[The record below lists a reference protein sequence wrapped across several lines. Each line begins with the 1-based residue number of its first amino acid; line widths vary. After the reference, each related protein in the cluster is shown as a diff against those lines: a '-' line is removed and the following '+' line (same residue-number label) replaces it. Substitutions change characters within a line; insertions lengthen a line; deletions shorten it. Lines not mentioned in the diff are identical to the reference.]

1 VTPTAT
7 LPEAPPP
14 ALGPFPAVLSALPNP
29 CDLPGAGRICNAPG
43 AAIAAGW
50 EATVTSLVKGVSKIV
65 KLLFT
70 FWMSFPD
77 PDVSSGNS
85 QIAFLDTHL
94 SWIVNAVAAG
104 ATLTAAI
111 LVILT
116 RSTTHARTLGA
127 VLLRVVAAGVFV
139 GPLISGLL
147 AAGDAYGRWIIDDA
161 VGADFASKLYQL
173 GDPTGMT
180 VNNSGSTLMLL
191 FALAGSTGS
200 LVMIATLIFRTI
212 VVTVLVGLLPLTA
225 AASMSATGRQ
235 AWAKHTAWLL
245 AFVLVKPA
253 GATLLAV
260 AFHWVQDGTT
270 PQDGLL
276 GGVCL
281 LMMGLL
287 LPVMLRLLVPA
298 TSAVAGR
305 SGALAGIGAL
315 ATGAL
320 ALAPGG
326 QAAAVGARAASGGRL
341 IGRAGAT
348 AGAAHAGNA
357 GSAAGAGSAGGAGR
371 AASSGGRAA
380 AGTAGA
386 AATAGTAV
394 GATAGTAAGAGSGSG
409 ATGGAPASGAGGPGT
424 GRAPSGGGGTGG
436 GARAAGSG
444 AQRVRRVGD
453 AATAADR
460 FLAESTDS
468 SEET

>member
-1 VTPTAT
+1 MTPAA
-7 LPEAPPP
+7 APARVLA
-14 ALGPFPAVLSALPNP
+14 ALPAVLSALPNP

-43 AAIAAGW
+43 AVIAAGW
-50 EATVTSLVKGVSKIV
+50 EATVTSLVKGVSNIV

-85 QIAFLDTHL
+85 QISFLDTHL

-111 LVILT
+111 LVIAT

-147 AAGDAYGRWIIDDA
+147 AAGDAYGRWIIHDA
-161 VGADFASKLYQL
+161 VGDDFATKLYQL

-191 FALAGSTGS
+191 FALAGSIGS

-270 PQDGLL
+270 AQDGLL

-341 IGRAGAT
+341 IGRAGST
-348 AGAAHAGNA
+348 AGAARAANA
-357 GSAAGAGSAGGAGR
+357 GSAAGAGSTAGPAG
-371 AASSGGRAA
+371 AASNAGPAA

-386 AATAGTAV
+386 GS
-394 GATAGTAAGAGSGSG
+394 AGAGGGQASGASGGGSG
-409 ATGGAPASGAGGPGT
+409 AAS
-424 GRAPSGGGGTGG
+424 SGGGTSG

-444 AQRVRRVGD
+444 AERVRRVGD

>member
-1 VTPTAT
+1 MFA
-7 LPEAPPP
+7 
-14 ALGPFPAVLSALPNP
+14 GFPAVLSALPNP

-43 AAIAAGW
+43 AVIAAGW

-70 FWMSFPD
+70 FWLYFPD

-147 AAGDAYGRWIIDDA
+147 AAGDAYGHWIINDA
-161 VGADFASKLYQL
+161 VGDNFASKLYQL

-200 LVMIATLIFRTI
+200 LVMITTLIFRTI
-212 VVTVLVGLLPLTA
+212 VVTVLVGLLPVTA
-225 AASMSATGRQ
+225 AASMSATGRH

-341 IGRAGAT
+341 IGRAGST
-348 AGAAHAGNA
+348 AGAARAGSAAVTAGA
-357 GSAAGAGSAGGAGR
+357 GSAAGAAGAP
-371 AASSGGRAA
+371 SSGGRAA
-380 AGTAGA
+380 AGTAG
-386 AATAGTAV
+386 
-394 GATAGTAAGAGSGSG
+394 TAA
-409 ATGGAPASGAGGPGT
+409 ASGAGTASGAGAGAT
-424 GRAPSGGGGTGG
+424 GAGQAGRSAGGGSGSSAGAGG

-444 AQRVRRVGD
+444 AERVRRVGD
-453 AATAADR
+453 AAAAADR
-460 FLAESTDS
+460 FVAESTDS

>member
-1 VTPTAT
+1 VTPAA
-7 LPEAPPP
+7 APARVLA
-14 ALGPFPAVLSALPNP
+14 ALPAVLSALPNP

-43 AAIAAGW
+43 AVIAAGW
-50 EATVTSLVKGVSKIV
+50 EATVTSLVKGVSNIV

-85 QIAFLDTHL
+85 QISFLDTHL

-111 LVILT
+111 LVIAT

-147 AAGDAYGRWIIDDA
+147 AAGDAYGRWIIHDA
-161 VGADFASKLYQL
+161 VGDDFATKLYQL

-191 FALAGSTGS
+191 FALAGSIGS

-270 PQDGLL
+270 AQDGLL

-341 IGRAGAT
+341 IGRAGST
-348 AGAAHAGNA
+348 AGAARAANA
-357 GSAAGAGSAGGAGR
+357 GSAAGAGSTAGPAG
-371 AASSGGRAA
+371 AASNAGPAA

-386 AATAGTAV
+386 GS
-394 GATAGTAAGAGSGSG
+394 AGAGGGQASGASGGGSG
-409 ATGGAPASGAGGPGT
+409 AAS
-424 GRAPSGGGGTGG
+424 SGGGTSG

-444 AQRVRRVGD
+444 AERVRRVGD

>member
-1 VTPTAT
+1 VTPAAA
-7 LPEAPPP
+7 LSAAAPP
-14 ALGPFPAVLSALPNP
+14 ALAAFPAVLSALPNP
-29 CDLPGAGRICNAPG
+29 CDLPGAGKICNAPG
-43 AAIAAGW
+43 AVIAAGW

-70 FWMSFPD
+70 FWLYFPD

-85 QIAFLDTHL
+85 QISFLDTHL

-116 RSTTHARTLGA
+116 RSTAHARTLGA

-139 GPLISGLL
+139 GPLVSGLL

-161 VGADFASKLYQL
+161 VGDDFASKLYQL

-270 PQDGLL
+270 AQDGVL

-305 SGALAGIGAL
+305 SGALAGVGAL

-326 QAAAVGARAASGGRL
+326 QAAAVGARAGSGGRL

-348 AGAAHAGNA
+348 AGAARAGSA
-357 GSAAGAGSAGGAGR
+357 GSAAGADSAAG

-386 AATAGTAV
+386 AATAGTAAAS
-394 GATAGTAAGAGSGSG
+394 GAGTGTTGA
-409 ATGGAPASGAGGPGT
+409 APASGAAGGGSGT
-424 GRAPSGGGGTGG
+424 GAGAGG

-444 AQRVRRVGD
+444 AEQVRRVGD

-460 FLAESTDS
+460 FLTDSTDS

>member
-1 VTPTAT
+1 MFA
-7 LPEAPPP
+7 
-14 ALGPFPAVLSALPNP
+14 GFPAVLPALPNP
-29 CDLPGAGRICNAPG
+29 CDLPGAGKICNAPG
-43 AAIAAGW
+43 AVIAAGW

-77 PDVSSGNS
+77 PDVTAGNS
-85 QIAFLDTHL
+85 QISFLDTHL

-111 LVILT
+111 LVIAT

-161 VGADFASKLYQL
+161 VGDNFASKLYQL

-180 VNNSGSTLMLL
+180 VNNSGSALMLL
-191 FALAGSTGS
+191 FALAGSIGS
-200 LVMIATLIFRTI
+200 LVMIATLVFRTI

-326 QAAAVGARAASGGRL
+326 QTAAVGARAASGGRL
-341 IGRAGAT
+341 IGRAGST
-348 AGAAHAGNA
+348 AGAARAGGA
-357 GSAAGAGSAGGAGR
+357 GSAAGAAG

-386 AATAGTAV
+386 AATAGT
-394 GATAGTAAGAGSGSG
+394 TA
-409 ATGGAPASGAGGPGT
+409 ASGAGGGQA
-424 GRAPSGGGGTGG
+424 GGASGGGSGAASSGGGTAG

-444 AQRVRRVGD
+444 VQRVRRVGD

-460 FLAESTDS
+460 FVSESTDS

>member
-1 VTPTAT
+1 VTPAAA
-7 LPEAPPP
+7 LPAAAPP
-14 ALGPFPAVLSALPNP
+14 ALAGFPAVLSALSALPNP
-29 CDLPGAGRICNAPG
+29 CDLPGAGAICNAPG
-43 AAIAAGW
+43 AVIAAGW

-70 FWMSFPD
+70 FWLSFPD

-85 QIAFLDTHL
+85 QISFLDTHL

-147 AAGDAYGRWIIDDA
+147 AAGDAYGRWIINDA

-270 PQDGLL
+270 PQDGVL

-348 AGAAHAGNA
+348 AGAARAGSAAGTAGA
-357 GSAAGAGSAGGAGR
+357 GSAAGAAGAP
-371 AASSGGRAA
+371 SSGGRAA
-380 AGTAGA
+380 AQTAGTAATAGA
-386 AATAGTAV
+386 AAASGAGKASGTGA
-394 GATAGTAAGAGSGSG
+394 GATSAGQASRAAGSGSG
-409 ATGGAPASGAGGPGT
+409 TNTGAGGT
-424 GRAPSGGGGTGG
+424 
-436 GARAAGSG
+436 ARAAGSG
-444 AQRVRRVGD
+444 ADRVRRVGD

-460 FLAESTDS
+460 FVADSTDS

>member
-1 VTPTAT
+1 MTPAAT
-7 LPEAPPP
+7 LPAAPPP
-14 ALGPFPAVLSALPNP
+14 ALAAFPAVLSALPNP
-29 CDLPGAGRICNAPG
+29 CDLPGAGAICNAPG
-43 AAIAAGW
+43 AVIAAGW

-85 QIAFLDTHL
+85 QISFLDTHL

-104 ATLTAAI
+104 ATLAAAI
-111 LVILT
+111 LVIGT

-147 AAGDAYGRWIIDDA
+147 AAGDAYGHWIIDDA
-161 VGADFASKLYQL
+161 VGADFATKLYQL

-348 AGAAHAGNA
+348 AGATRASSAGGAAGA
-357 GSAAGAGSAGGAGR
+357 GSAAGAAG
-371 AASSGGRAA
+371 AASNGGRAA
-380 AGTAGA
+380 TGTAGA
-386 AATAGTAV
+386 AATAGTPAAS
-394 GATAGTAAGAGSGSG
+394 GAGAAGAGGG
-409 ATGGAPASGAGGPGT
+409 ATGGASASGA
-424 GRAPSGGGGTGG
+424 SGGSSGSGAGTGG

-444 AQRVRRVGD
+444 AQRVRRVGG
-453 AATAADR
+453 AATATDR
-460 FLAESTDS
+460 FVAESTDS

>member
-1 VTPTAT
+1 VTPT
-7 LPEAPPP
+7 P
-14 ALGPFPAVLSALPNP
+14 ALTAAPARVLAGFPAVLSTLPNP
-29 CDLPGAGRICNAPG
+29 CDLPGAGAICNAPG

-70 FWMSFPD
+70 FWLYFPD
-77 PDVSSGNS
+77 PDVTAGNS
-85 QIAFLDTHL
+85 QISFLDTHL

-161 VGADFASKLYQL
+161 VGHDFASKLYQL

-225 AASMSATGRQ
+225 AASMSATGRH

-270 PQDGLL
+270 PQDGVL

-320 ALAPGG
+320 ALAPSG

-348 AGAAHAGNA
+348 AGAARAGSAGSA
-357 GSAAGAGSAGGAGR
+357 GSAAGAAG
-371 AASSGGRAA
+371 AASSSGRAA

-386 AATAGTAV
+386 AATAGT
-394 GATAGTAAGAGSGSG
+394 TAASGSG
-409 ATGGAPASGAGGPGT
+409 GGQASRAAGGGSGT
-424 GRAPSGGGGTGG
+424 GAGTGG

-444 AQRVRRVGD
+444 ADRVRRVGD

-460 FLAESTDS
+460 FLAEPTDS

>member
-1 VTPTAT
+1 MTPAAA
-7 LPEAPPP
+7 LSEAPPP
-14 ALGPFPAVLSALPNP
+14 AFAAFPAVLSALPNP
-29 CDLPGAGRICNAPG
+29 CDLPGAGAICNAPG
-43 AAIAAGW
+43 AVIAAGW

-147 AAGDAYGRWIIDDA
+147 AAGDAYGHWIIDDA
-161 VGADFASKLYQL
+161 VGDDFATKLYQL

-191 FALAGSTGS
+191 FALAGSIGS

-260 AFHWVQDGTT
+260 AFHWVQDGTS

-276 GGVCL
+276 GGICL

-326 QAAAVGARAASGGRL
+326 QAAAVGARAGSGGRL

-348 AGAAHAGNA
+348 AGATRAASAG
-357 GSAAGAGSAGGAGR
+357 GGASPGSAGGAAG
-371 AASSGGRAA
+371 AASNGGRASV
-380 AGTAGA
+380 GTAGA
-386 AATAGTAV
+386 AATAGTA
-394 GATAGTAAGAGSGSG
+394 A
-409 ATGGAPASGAGGPGT
+409 ASGAGAASGGAGT
-424 GRAPSGGGGTGG
+424 GTAAAGGAAASGAAGGDFGTGVGAGG

-460 FLAESTDS
+460 FVAESTDS

>member
-1 VTPTAT
+1 VTPAAA
-7 LPEAPPP
+7 LSAAAPP
-14 ALGPFPAVLSALPNP
+14 ALAAFPAALSALPNP

-43 AAIAAGW
+43 AVIAAGW

-70 FWMSFPD
+70 FWLSFPD

-104 ATLTAAI
+104 ATLAAAI

-147 AAGDAYGRWIIDDA
+147 AAGDAYGRWIINDA

-191 FALAGSTGS
+191 FALAGSIGS

-260 AFHWVQDGTT
+260 AFHWVQDGTS

-305 SGALAGIGAL
+305 SGSLAGIGAL

-326 QAAAVGARAASGGRL
+326 QAAAVGARAGSGGRL

-386 AATAGTAV
+386 AATAGTA
-394 GATAGTAAGAGSGSG
+394 AGAGAGSG
-409 ATGGAPASGAGGPGT
+409 AAGGASASGAGGTGT
-424 GRAPSGGGGTGG
+424 GRAARGGGGTGG

-444 AQRVRRVGD
+444 AERVRRVGD

-460 FLAESTDS
+460 FVAESTDS
-468 SEET
+468 SEEI

>member
-1 VTPTAT
+1 MTPAAA
-7 LPEAPPP
+7 LSAAAPP
-14 ALGPFPAVLSALPNP
+14 ALAAFPAVLSALPNP
-29 CDLPGAGRICNAPG
+29 CDLPGAGKICNAPG
-43 AAIAAGW
+43 AVIAAGW

-70 FWMSFPD
+70 FWLYFPD

-85 QIAFLDTHL
+85 QISFLDTHL

-116 RSTTHARTLGA
+116 RSTAHARTLGA

-139 GPLISGLL
+139 GPLVSGLL

-161 VGADFASKLYQL
+161 VGDDFASKLYQL

-270 PQDGLL
+270 AQDGVL

-305 SGALAGIGAL
+305 SGALAGVGAL

-326 QAAAVGARAASGGRL
+326 QAAAVGARAGSGGRL

-348 AGAAHAGNA
+348 AGAARAGSA
-357 GSAAGAGSAGGAGR
+357 GSAAGADSAAG

-386 AATAGTAV
+386 AATAGTAAAS
-394 GATAGTAAGAGSGSG
+394 GAGTGTTGA
-409 ATGGAPASGAGGPGT
+409 APASGAAGGGSGT
-424 GRAPSGGGGTGG
+424 GAGAGG

-444 AQRVRRVGD
+444 AEQVRRVGD

-460 FLAESTDS
+460 FLTDSTDS

>member
-1 VTPTAT
+1 MTPT
-7 LPEAPPP
+7 P
-14 ALGPFPAVLSALPNP
+14 ALTAAPARGLAAIPAVLSTLPNP
-29 CDLPGAGRICNAPG
+29 CDLPGAGAICNAPG

-70 FWMSFPD
+70 FWLYFPD
-77 PDVSSGNS
+77 PDVRAGNS
-85 QIAFLDTHL
+85 QISFLDTHL

-104 ATLTAAI
+104 ATLAAAI

-139 GPLISGLL
+139 GPLVSGLL

-161 VGADFASKLYQL
+161 VGDDFASKLYQL

-270 PQDGLL
+270 PQDGVL

-348 AGAAHAGNA
+348 AGAARAGSAAGTAGA
-357 GSAAGAGSAGGAGR
+357 GSAAGAAGAP
-371 AASSGGRAA
+371 SSGGRAA
-380 AGTAGA
+380 AQTAGTAGA
-386 AATAGTAV
+386 AA
-394 GATAGTAAGAGSGSG
+394 AAGAGAGTTSGAGAGATGAGQASRAAGGGSG
-409 ATGGAPASGAGGPGT
+409 AGA
-424 GRAPSGGGGTGG
+424 GTGG

-444 AQRVRRVGD
+444 PQRVRRVGD

-460 FLAESTDS
+460 FVADSTDS

>member
-1 VTPTAT
+1 VTPAAA
-7 LPEAPPP
+7 LSAASPP
-14 ALGPFPAVLSALPNP
+14 ALAAFPAALSALPNP
-29 CDLPGAGRICNAPG
+29 CDLPGAGAICNAPG
-43 AAIAAGW
+43 AVIAAGW
-50 EATVTSLVKGVSKIV
+50 EATVTSLVKGVSNLV

-70 FWMSFPD
+70 FWMYFPD

-85 QIAFLDTHL
+85 QISFLDTHL

-104 ATLTAAI
+104 ATLAAAI

-147 AAGDAYGRWIIDDA
+147 AAGDAYGRWIINDA
-161 VGADFASKLYQL
+161 VGSDFASKLYQL

-191 FALAGSTGS
+191 FALAGSIGS
-200 LVMIATLIFRTI
+200 LVMIATLIFRSI

-341 IGRAGAT
+341 IGRAGST
-348 AGAAHAGNA
+348 AGAARTGSAGGSA
-357 GSAAGAGSAGGAGR
+357 GSAAGA
-371 AASSGGRAA
+371 
-380 AGTAGA
+380 AGA
-386 AATAGTAV
+386 AATAGTA
-394 GATAGTAAGAGSGSG
+394 AGSGAG
-409 ATGGAPASGAGGPGT
+409 AASGAGAGAGAAGGASAGGTGGTGGAGT
-424 GRAPSGGGGTGG
+424 GRGSGGGTAG

-444 AQRVRRVGD
+444 AERVRRVGG

-460 FLAESTDS
+460 FVAESTDS

>member
-1 VTPTAT
+1 MLA
-7 LPEAPPP
+7 
-14 ALGPFPAVLSALPNP
+14 GFPAVLPALPNP
-29 CDLPGAGRICNAPG
+29 CDLPGAGKICNAPG

-77 PDVSSGNS
+77 PDVTSGNS
-85 QIAFLDTHL
+85 QISFLDTHL

-147 AAGDAYGRWIIDDA
+147 TAGDAYGRWIINDA
-161 VGADFASKLYQL
+161 VGDNFASKLYQL

-200 LVMIATLIFRTI
+200 LAMIATLIFRTI

-348 AGAAHAGNA
+348 AGATRGAGGV
-357 GSAAGAGSAGGAGR
+357 GSAAGAGSAVG
-371 AASSGGRAA
+371 AASSGGGGAGGASRVATATGTTAA
-380 AGTAGA
+380 SGAGA
-386 AATAGTAV
+386 ASGT
-394 GATAGTAAGAGSGSG
+394 GAGTAAAGGAGARG
-409 ATGGAPASGAGGPGT
+409 AGAGG
-424 GRAPSGGGGTGG
+424 SGHGG
-436 GARAAGSG
+436 AAGSG
-444 AQRVRRVGD
+444 GGTAGGARTAGSSAQRVRRVGD
-453 AATAADR
+453 ATTAADR
-460 FLAESTDS
+460 FVADSTDS

>member
-1 VTPTAT
+1 MTP
-7 LPEAPPP
+7 AP
-14 ALGPFPAVLSALPNP
+14 AAFPAAPAAFPAALSALPNP

-43 AAIAAGW
+43 ALIAAGW
-50 EATVTSLVKGVSKIV
+50 EATVTSLVKGVSNIV

-70 FWMSFPD
+70 FWVSFPD

-147 AAGDAYGRWIIDDA
+147 AAGDSYSRWIINDA
-161 VGADFASKLYQL
+161 VGPDFATKLYQL
-173 GDPTGMT
+173 GDPVGMT

-191 FALAGSTGS
+191 FALAGSLGS

-270 PQDGLL
+270 AQDGLL

-326 QAAAVGARAASGGRL
+326 QAAAVGARAGSGGRL

-348 AGAAHAGNA
+348 AGAARAGTA
-357 GSAAGAGSAGGAGR
+357 ASAAGAAG
-371 AASSGGRAA
+371 AASTGGRAA
-380 AGTAGA
+380 AAAGGA
-386 AATAGTAV
+386 AAA
-394 GATAGTAAGAGSGSG
+394 AGTAAGSG
-409 ATGGAPASGAGGPGT
+409 AGAASGAGAGTGAAGGAPASGAAGADT
-424 GRAPSGGGGTGG
+424 GRGASSSGGTAG

-444 AQRVRRVGD
+444 AKRVRRVGD
-453 AATAADR
+453 AAGAAGR
-460 FLAESTDS
+460 FVAESTDS

>member
-1 VTPTAT
+1 VTPAPVLTA
-7 LPEAPPP
+7 APARVLA
-14 ALGPFPAVLSALPNP
+14 ALPAVLPALPNP
-29 CDLPGAGRICNAPG
+29 CDLPGAGKICNAPG

-70 FWMSFPD
+70 FWLYFPD

-85 QIAFLDTHL
+85 QVSFLDTHL

-104 ATLTAAI
+104 ATLAAAI

-161 VGADFASKLYQL
+161 VGDDFASKLYQL

-191 FALAGSTGS
+191 FALAGSIGS

-341 IGRAGAT
+341 IGRAGST
-348 AGAAHAGNA
+348 AGAARAANA
-357 GSAAGAGSAGGAGR
+357 GTAAGAGSTAGSAG
-371 AASSGGRAA
+371 AASTGGRAA
-380 AGTAGA
+380 TGTAGA
-386 AATAGTAV
+386 AATAGTPA
-394 GATAGTAAGAGSGSG
+394 
-409 ATGGAPASGAGGPGT
+409 ASGAGAGAAAVAAASG
-424 GRAPSGGGGTGG
+424 ASGGGSGTGAGASG

>member
-1 VTPTAT
+1 VTPT
-7 LPEAPPP
+7 P
-14 ALGPFPAVLSALPNP
+14 ALTAAPARVLAAIPAVLSTLPNP
-29 CDLPGAGRICNAPG
+29 CDLPGAGAICNAPG
-43 AAIAAGW
+43 AVIAAGW

-70 FWMSFPD
+70 FWLYFPD
-77 PDVSSGNS
+77 PDVTAGNS
-85 QIAFLDTHL
+85 QISFLDTHL

-104 ATLTAAI
+104 ATLAAAI

-116 RSTTHARTLGA
+116 RSATHARTLGA

-161 VGADFASKLYQL
+161 VGDDFASKLYQL

-180 VNNSGSTLMLL
+180 VGNSGSTLMLL
-191 FALAGSTGS
+191 FALAGSLGS

-260 AFHWVQDGTT
+260 AFHWVQDGKT

-298 TSAVAGR
+298 TSTVAGR

-326 QAAAVGARAASGGRL
+326 QGAAVGARAASGGRL
-341 IGRAGAT
+341 IGRAGSA
-348 AGAAHAGNA
+348 AGGRAAGGAGGAAGTARA
-357 GSAAGAGSAGGAGR
+357 GSAAGAAGAP
-371 AASSGGRAA
+371 SSGGRAA
-380 AGTAGA
+380 ATPGTAA
-386 AATAGTAV
+386 
-394 GATAGTAAGAGSGSG
+394 AAGAGTTSGAGAGATGAGQASRAAGGGSGSG
-409 ATGGAPASGAGGPGT
+409 GGTGAG
-424 GRAPSGGGGTGG
+424 AGG

-460 FLAESTDS
+460 FLSESTDS

>member
-1 VTPTAT
+1 VTPKAA
-7 LPEAPPP
+7 LSAAAPP
-14 ALGPFPAVLSALPNP
+14 ALAAFPAALSALPNP
-29 CDLPGAGRICNAPG
+29 CDLPGAGAICNAPG

-85 QIAFLDTHL
+85 QISFLDTHL

-147 AAGDAYGRWIIDDA
+147 AAGDAYGRWIINDA

-191 FALAGSTGS
+191 FALAGSIGS
-200 LVMIATLIFRTI
+200 LVMITTLIFRTI

-341 IGRAGAT
+341 IGRAGVT
-348 AGAAHAGNA
+348 AGAARAASAGGSA
-357 GSAAGAGSAGGAGR
+357 GSAAGAAG
-371 AASSGGRAA
+371 AASGGGRPAP
-380 AGTAGA
+380 GTAGA
-386 AATAGTAV
+386 AATAGTAAAS
-394 GATAGTAAGAGSGSG
+394 GAGTGTTGAAGG
-409 ATGGAPASGAGGPGT
+409 AAASGAGGGGSGT
-424 GRAPSGGGGTGG
+424 GAGTGG

-444 AQRVRRVGD
+444 AERVHRVRD

-460 FLAESTDS
+460 FVAESTDS
-468 SEET
+468 SEEN

>member
-1 VTPTAT
+1 MT
-7 LPEAPPP
+7 PP
-14 ALGPFPAVLSALPNP
+14 AAPAPALAAFPAVLSTLPNP

-70 FWMSFPD
+70 FWLSFPD

-85 QIAFLDTHL
+85 QISFLDTHL

-104 ATLTAAI
+104 ATLAAAI

-161 VGADFASKLYQL
+161 VGADFATKLYQL
-173 GDPTGMT
+173 GDPVGMT
-180 VNNSGSTLMLL
+180 VNNSGSSLMLL
-191 FALAGSTGS
+191 FALAGSIGS

-341 IGRAGAT
+341 IGRAGST
-348 AGAAHAGNA
+348 AGAG
-357 GSAAGAGSAGGAGR
+357 AARAGSAGSATGAAGAASNGRR
-371 AASSGGRAA
+371 AAT
-380 AGTAGA
+380 GTAGA
-386 AATAGTAV
+386 AATAGTA
-394 GATAGTAAGAGSGSG
+394 AASRAGAGAG
-409 ATGGAPASGAGGPGT
+409 ADVATAVGPGTGTSAAGGAPASGAGGGRT
-424 GRAPSGGGGTGG
+424 GGAGSGGGTAGA
-436 GARAAGSG
+436 ARAAGSG

-460 FLAESTDS
+460 FLSESTDS

>member
-1 VTPTAT
+1 VTPAA
-7 LPEAPPP
+7 APPP
-14 ALGPFPAVLSALPNP
+14 ALAAFPAVLSALPNP

-43 AAIAAGW
+43 AVIAAGW
-50 EATVTSLVKGVSKIV
+50 EATVTSLVKGVGKIV

-85 QIAFLDTHL
+85 QISFLDTHL
-94 SWIVNAVAAG
+94 GWIVNAVAAG
-104 ATLTAAI
+104 ATLAAAI
-111 LVILT
+111 LVIGT

-147 AAGDAYGRWIIDDA
+147 AAGDAYGRWIINDA

-191 FALAGSTGS
+191 FALAGSIGS

-305 SGALAGIGAL
+305 SGALAGIDAL

-348 AGAAHAGNA
+348 AGAARASSAG
-357 GSAAGAGSAGGAGR
+357 AAARAGSAGGA
-371 AASSGGRAA
+371 ASNGGRAA
-380 AGTAGA
+380 TGTAGA
-386 AATAGTAV
+386 AATAGTPA
-394 GATAGTAAGAGSGSG
+394 
-409 ATGGAPASGAGGPGT
+409 ASGAGGAAAAGASAS
-424 GRAPSGGGGTGG
+424 GASGGGSGTGAGASG
-436 GARAAGSG
+436 GARGAGSG

-460 FLAESTDS
+460 ILAESTES

>member
-1 VTPTAT
+1 VTPT
-7 LPEAPPP
+7 P
-14 ALGPFPAVLSALPNP
+14 ALTAAPARMFAGFPAVLPALPNP
-29 CDLPGAGRICNAPG
+29 CDLPGAGKICNAPG
-43 AAIAAGW
+43 AVIAAGW

-77 PDVSSGNS
+77 PDVTAGNS
-85 QIAFLDTHL
+85 QISFLDTHL

-161 VGADFASKLYQL
+161 VGDNFASKLYQL

-225 AASMSATGRQ
+225 AASVSATGRH

-341 IGRAGAT
+341 IGRAGST
-348 AGAAHAGNA
+348 AGAARAGSAAVTAGA
-357 GSAAGAGSAGGAGR
+357 GSAAGAAGAP
-371 AASSGGRAA
+371 SSGGRAA
-380 AGTAGA
+380 AGTAGTA
-386 AATAGTAV
+386 AASGAGTASGAGA
-394 GATAGTAAGAGSGSG
+394 GATGAGQAGRSAGGGSGSG
-409 ATGGAPASGAGGPGT
+409 AGA
-424 GRAPSGGGGTGG
+424 GG

-444 AQRVRRVGD
+444 AERVRRVGD
-453 AATAADR
+453 AAAAADR
-460 FLAESTDS
+460 FVAESTDS

>member
-1 VTPTAT
+1 VTPAAA
-7 LPEAPPP
+7 LSAAPPP
-14 ALGPFPAVLSALPNP
+14 ALAAFPAVLSALPNP
-29 CDLPGAGRICNAPG
+29 CDLPGAGAICNAPG
-43 AAIAAGW
+43 AVIAAGW

-85 QIAFLDTHL
+85 QISFLDTHL

-104 ATLTAAI
+104 ATLAAAI

-116 RSTTHARTLGA
+116 RSTSHARTLGA

-161 VGADFASKLYQL
+161 VGDDFATKLYQL

-191 FALAGSTGS
+191 FALAGSIGS

-326 QAAAVGARAASGGRL
+326 QAAAVGPRAGSGGRL
-341 IGRAGAT
+341 IGRAGST
-348 AGAAHAGNA
+348 AGASRA
-357 GSAAGAGSAGGAGR
+357 GSASSSSTGAAGAASTGGLAAAGAAGTAR
-371 AASSGGRAA
+371 T

-386 AATAGTAV
+386 AGAG
-394 GATAGTAAGAGSGSG
+394 GGTAAAGGSP
-409 ATGGAPASGAGGPGT
+409 ATGT
-424 GRAPSGGGGTGG
+424 GGGGAG
-436 GARAAGSG
+436 GARAAGFG
-444 AQRVRRVGD
+444 TQRARRVGD
-453 AATAADR
+453 AATVADR

-468 SEET
+468 PEET

>member
-1 VTPTAT
+1 MTPTA
-7 LPEAPPP
+7 APARVLA
-14 ALGPFPAVLSALPNP
+14 ALPAVLPALPNP
-29 CDLPGAGRICNAPG
+29 CDLPGAGKICNAPG

-50 EATVTSLVKGVSKIV
+50 EATVTSLVKGVSNIV

-70 FWMSFPD
+70 FWLSFPD

-85 QIAFLDTHL
+85 QISFLDTHL

-104 ATLTAAI
+104 ATLAAAI

-348 AGAAHAGNA
+348 AGAARGA
-357 GSAAGAGSAGGAGR
+357 GSTGKAAGAAGAGGAAGGAARVATATGT
-371 AASSGGRAA
+371 AA
-380 AGTAGA
+380 APGAGA
-386 AATAGTAV
+386 ASGAG
-394 GATAGTAAGAGSGSG
+394 AGTAAAGGAAARGAGGGASGGSG
-409 ATGGAPASGAGGPGT
+409 AAGGAQ
-424 GRAPSGGGGTGG
+424 
-436 GARAAGSG
+436 AAGSG

-453 AATAADR
+453 AAAATDR
-460 FLAESTDS
+460 FVSESMDS

>member
-1 VTPTAT
+1 MTPAAA
-7 LPEAPPP
+7 LSAAAPP
-14 ALGPFPAVLSALPNP
+14 ALAAFPAALSALPNP

-43 AAIAAGW
+43 AVIAAGW

-70 FWMSFPD
+70 FWLSFPD

-104 ATLTAAI
+104 ATLAAAI

-147 AAGDAYGRWIIDDA
+147 AAGDAYGRWIINDA

-191 FALAGSTGS
+191 FALAGSIGS

-260 AFHWVQDGTT
+260 AFHWVQDGTS

-305 SGALAGIGAL
+305 SGSLAGIGAL

-326 QAAAVGARAASGGRL
+326 QAAAVGARAGSGGRL

-386 AATAGTAV
+386 AATAGTA
-394 GATAGTAAGAGSGSG
+394 AGAGAGSG
-409 ATGGAPASGAGGPGT
+409 AAGGASASGAGGTGT
-424 GRAPSGGGGTGG
+424 GRAARGGGGTGG

-444 AQRVRRVGD
+444 AERVRRVGD

-460 FLAESTDS
+460 FVAESTDS
-468 SEET
+468 SEEI

>member
-1 VTPTAT
+1 VTPAAA
-7 LPEAPPP
+7 LSAAAPP
-14 ALGPFPAVLSALPNP
+14 ALAAFPAVLSALPNP
-29 CDLPGAGRICNAPG
+29 CDLPGAGKICNAPG
-43 AAIAAGW
+43 AVIAAGW

-85 QIAFLDTHL
+85 QISFLDTHL

-111 LVILT
+111 LVIGT
-116 RSTTHARTLGA
+116 RSTAHARTLGA

-139 GPLISGLL
+139 GPLVSGLL

-161 VGADFASKLYQL
+161 VGDDFASKLYQL

-270 PQDGLL
+270 AQDGVL

-305 SGALAGIGAL
+305 SGALAGVGAL

-326 QAAAVGARAASGGRL
+326 QAAAVGARAGSGGRL

-348 AGAAHAGNA
+348 AGAARAGSA
-357 GSAAGAGSAGGAGR
+357 GSAAGADSAAG

-386 AATAGTAV
+386 AATAGTAAAS
-394 GATAGTAAGAGSGSG
+394 GAGTGTTGA
-409 ATGGAPASGAGGPGT
+409 APASGAAGGGSGT
-424 GRAPSGGGGTGG
+424 GAGAGG

-444 AQRVRRVGD
+444 AEQVRRVGD

-460 FLAESTDS
+460 FLTDSTDS

>member
-1 VTPTAT
+1 VTPT
-7 LPEAPPP
+7 P
-14 ALGPFPAVLSALPNP
+14 ALTAAPVRMFAGFPAVLSALPNP

-43 AAIAAGW
+43 AVIAAGW
-50 EATVTSLVKGVSKIV
+50 EATVTSLVKGVSNIV

-147 AAGDAYGRWIIDDA
+147 AAGDAYGHWIINDA
-161 VGADFASKLYQL
+161 VGADFATRLYQL
-173 GDPTGMT
+173 GDPVGMT

-191 FALAGSTGS
+191 FALAGSLGS

-276 GGVCL
+276 GGICL

-326 QAAAVGARAASGGRL
+326 QAAAVGARAGSGGRL
-341 IGRAGAT
+341 IGRAGST
-348 AGAAHAGNA
+348 AGAARA
-357 GSAAGAGSAGGAGR
+357 GSARSRSTGAAGA
-371 AASSGGRAA
+371 ASTGGRAA
-380 AGTAGA
+380 AGTGGA

-394 GATAGTAAGAGSGSG
+394 RAGAASGAGAGAAGGAPVGVAGGGGSGSG
-409 ATGGAPASGAGGPGT
+409 A
-424 GRAPSGGGGTGG
+424 GTGG
-436 GARAAGSG
+436 GGVRAAGSG
-444 AQRVRRVGD
+444 VQRVRRVGD

-460 FLAESTDS
+460 FLSESSDS